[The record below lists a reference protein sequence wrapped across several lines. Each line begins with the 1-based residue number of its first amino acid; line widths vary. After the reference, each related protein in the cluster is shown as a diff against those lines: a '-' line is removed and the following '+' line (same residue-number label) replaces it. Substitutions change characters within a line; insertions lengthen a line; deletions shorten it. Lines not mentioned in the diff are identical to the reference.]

1 MVRCRKSI
9 FLLDFITAGYSYS
22 HSKFITITM
31 VFFSLS
37 LWHFEGDVVNRVTS
51 LYYKHPHGDRATQLL
66 TPRAARRHNR
76 ETISNWN
83 WLNLTEQW
91 AQSCEWKFIWIDLS
105 WILCSVGTNGG
116 CLYRNKEESKGV
128 IDAIRIDLTPRLGCL
143 LWTHVSLFYSM
154 GLIGDI
160 VCRHRRLINRE
171 RHTKRNPTHTLCILN
186 NSCEKPRGGR
196 VVW

>member
-1 MVRCRKSI
+1 MV
-9 FLLDFITAGYSYS
+9 G
-22 HSKFITITM
+22 
-31 VFFSLS
+31 V
-37 LWHFEGDVVNRVTS
+37 
-51 LYYKHPHGDRATQLL
+51 
-66 TPRAARRHNR
+66 
-76 ETISNWN
+76 
-83 WLNLTEQW
+83 
-91 AQSCEWKFIWIDLS
+91 
-105 WILCSVGTNGG
+105 
-116 CLYRNKEESKGV
+116 LYRNKEESKGV

-196 VVW
+196 VFYYGDDSQWHGILKLGVQFSQRQVHWVDIHTYTLYIVVQCQKRWRRGHIFTVNMRLPWINENALQNRWNYLGLPQWTAYF